1 MGGQTKGLSVAR
13 VVRRGVSDCL
23 PEDPAVCAGVGAKDA
38 EDGAILDGGGQVEG
52 IQLEPRTK
60 VADVRPGE

>member
-1 MGGQTKGLSVAR
+1 MGGQTKGLSVAP

-38 EDGAILDGGGQVEG
+38 EDGAILDGGSQVEG